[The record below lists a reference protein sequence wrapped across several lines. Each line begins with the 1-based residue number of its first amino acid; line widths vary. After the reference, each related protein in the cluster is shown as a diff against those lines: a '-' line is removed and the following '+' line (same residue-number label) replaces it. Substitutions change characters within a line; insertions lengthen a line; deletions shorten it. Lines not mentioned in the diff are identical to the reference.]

1 MGLFEFDIGKW
12 ICWRRHNTN
21 PGLNIKYNQCYS
33 RWISQS
39 DCSIHIKLNY
49 LSLLQIKLDT
59 LLKEPPLLTFMNF
72 AAKFSLVPTE
82 K

>member
-1 MGLFEFDIGKW
+1 M
-12 ICWRRHNTN
+12 R
-21 PGLNIKYNQCYS
+21 
-33 RWISQS
+33 ISQS
-39 DCSIHIKLNY
+39 VCSIHIKLNY

-59 LLKEPPLLTFMNF
+59 LLKELTLLTFMNF